1 MLQSWLPTK
10 WISRRREL
18 IPHRQRFVDVDLA
31 SNPDGF
37 YTPPLRSVLQ
47 NDSKGEEPQPE
58 WGDSAMKKS
67 YCDLLKPGLTRSNS
81 NQNTSVALPAKID
94 SPSQSWTKALFLG
107 MLTTLLLLPPMGC
120 VRRRLT
126 VRTNPPGAAVYVD
139 KHPIG
144 HTPVS
149 VPFTYYGTRSIEV
162 IRDGYRTEKVMR
174 TLSAPWYQY
183 PPIDFLAE
191 TFWPWEVRD
200 ERIIDVEM
208 IPEPIVSSPELMK
221 RAEELRLQAAQ
232 GVAVSLPPPALT
244 TPSPVV
250 VPSTPFPPASVLPPG
265 GVAPPSSNSIPI
277 LPAPAPSY
285 VPSPPLQSG
294 NSGLP
299 AWQPGDLN
307 PGPMIEGLVRPGGQP
322 PTSLPNIGI
331 PGAGFRPQV
340 EGQPSTPPA
349 NESGDWQDN

>member
-1 MLQSWLPTK
+1 MKK
-10 WISRRREL
+10 WIS
-18 IPHRQRFVDVDLA
+18 DLGERSMETAEPEHKA
-31 SNPDGF
+31 SRG
-37 YTPPLRSVLQ
+37 SHVCIQ
-47 NDSKGEEPQPE
+47 K
-58 WGDSAMKKS
+58 
-67 YCDLLKPGLTRSNS
+67 
-81 NQNTSVALPAKID
+81 VARKRAK
-94 SPSQSWTKALFLG
+94 TLFMG
-107 MLTTLLLLPPMGC
+107 MLLAVSIVPTFGC

-149 VPFTYYGTRSIEV
+149 VPFTYYGTRSVEV

-174 TLSAPWYQY
+174 TLSPPWYEY
-183 PPIDFLAE
+183 PPLDFLAE
-191 TFWPWEVRD
+191 TFWPWEIRD
-200 ERIIDVEM
+200 ERIIDIEM

-250 VPSTPFPPASVLPPG
+250 VPSTPLPPAYVLPPG
-265 GVAPPSSNSIPI
+265 GTLPQPSASTPI
-277 LPAPAPSY
+277 FPTPNPSY
-285 VPSPPLQSG
+285 VPNPPLQSG
-294 NSGLP
+294 TSGLP

-307 PGPMIEGLVRPGGQP
+307 AGPMIEGLVRPGGQP
-322 PTSLPNIGI
+322 PTSLPNVGI

-340 EGQPSTPPA
+340 EGQPNPA
-349 NESGDWQDN
+349 PNGNGDWQDN

>member
-1 MLQSWLPTK
+1 
-10 WISRRREL
+10 
-18 IPHRQRFVDVDLA
+18 
-31 SNPDGF
+31 
-37 YTPPLRSVLQ
+37 
-47 NDSKGEEPQPE
+47 
-58 WGDSAMKKS
+58 MKK
-67 YCDLLKPGLTRSNS
+67 CNS
-81 NQNTSVALPAKID
+81 NMLEQRMDATNREEDAPISAYFLCGKSAKKR
-94 SPSQSWTKALFLG
+94 SKTLFLG
-107 MLTTLLLLPPMGC
+107 MLLAVSVLPTFGC

-149 VPFTYYGTRSIEV
+149 VPFTYYGTRSVEV

-174 TLSAPWYQY
+174 TLSPPWYEY

-200 ERIIDVEM
+200 ERIIDIEM

-244 TPSPVV
+244 TPSPVI
-250 VPSTPFPPASVLPPG
+250 VPSTPIPPPNMFPPG
-265 GVAPPSSNSIPI
+265 GVYPQPTPSTPI
-277 LPAPAPSY
+277 VPAPTPTY
-285 VPSPPLQSG
+285 VPNPPLQSG
-294 NSGLP
+294 TSGLP

-307 PGPMIEGLVRPGGQP
+307 PGPVIEGLVRPGGQP
-322 PTSLPNIGI
+322 PTSLPNVGI

-340 EGQPSTPPA
+340 EGQPTPAPSG
-349 NESGDWQDN
+349 SGDWQDN

>member
-1 MLQSWLPTK
+1 MLLGVT
-10 WISRRREL
+10 
-18 IPHRQRFVDVDLA
+18 V
-31 SNPDGF
+31 
-37 YTPPLRSVLQ
+37 
-47 NDSKGEEPQPE
+47 
-58 WGDSAMKKS
+58 
-67 YCDLLKPGLTRSNS
+67 
-81 NQNTSVALPAKID
+81 LPA
-94 SPSQSWTKALFLG
+94 L
-107 MLTTLLLLPPMGC
+107 GC

-149 VPFTYYGTRSIEV
+149 VPFTYYGTRSVEV

-174 TLSAPWYQY
+174 TLSPPWYQY
-183 PPIDFLAE
+183 PPLDFLTE
-191 TFWPWEVRD
+191 TFWPWELRD
-200 ERIIDVEM
+200 ERIIDIEM

-250 VPSTPFPPASVLPPG
+250 VPSTPLPPANVLPPG
-265 GVAPPSSNSIPI
+265 TTYPSPQTGTPI
-277 LPAPAPSY
+277 LPAPVPSY

-294 NSGLP
+294 TSGLP

-322 PTSLPNIGI
+322 PMSLPNVGI

-340 EGQPSTPPA
+340 EGQPTPAPTP
-349 NESGDWQDN
+349 NGNGDWQDN

>member
-232 GVAVSLPPPALT
+232 GVAVSLPP
-244 TPSPVV
+244 
-250 VPSTPFPPASVLPPG
+250 
-265 GVAPPSSNSIPI
+265 I